1 MLSIVVDSPVSG
13 QLLTI
18 AIVFPFFNLHGFK
31 VGDVVKCSEVWVF
44 IVPWYLLYLIVPYC
58 TLLYPVLWYLLYFGI
73 YCTLYPA
80 RRFAT
85 LG

>member
-44 IVPWYLLYLIVPYC
+44 IVPWYFGIIVLC
-58 TLLYPVLWYLLYFGI
+58 TLHAASLRLDNILIFPVYYRI
-73 YCTLYPA
+73 NKQVT
-80 RRFAT
+80 
-85 LG
+85 